1 MDNMELVRVLE
12 GLEVEQI
19 REVQQRLKEKY
30 PEDRKLFLQCQT
42 AINMRKD
49 YDKNEYIKAV
59 IEDVKNQE
67 GSGEV
72 K

>member
-59 IEDVKNQE
+59 IEEVKNQK

>member
-1 MDNMELVRVLE
+1 MDNMELVRMLK

-19 REVQQRLKEKY
+19 REVQRRLKEKY
-30 PEDRKLFLQCQT
+30 PEDKKLFLQCQT

-59 IEDVKNQE
+59 IEEVKNQK